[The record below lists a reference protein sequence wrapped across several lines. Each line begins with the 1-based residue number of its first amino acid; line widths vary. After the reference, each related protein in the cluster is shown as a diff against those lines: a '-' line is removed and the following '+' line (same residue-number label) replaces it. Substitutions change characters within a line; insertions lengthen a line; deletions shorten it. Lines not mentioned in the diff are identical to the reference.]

1 MQYLMEIGLPIALI
15 LIMIGVGLSL
25 TPIDF
30 KRVFSQPKS
39 FIVGIICQMLFL
51 PLIAILIIY
60 FTELKGELAIGL
72 FVLSLCPG
80 GATSNLFSYLAKA
93 DVGLSVSLT
102 AVIGFITP
110 FTIPFLT
117 AWAIHY
123 YGSNQENLEL
133 PILITWLKLI
143 IITVLPVLIGML
155 IRAKKQNFALK
166 VQPIISWFS
175 ISVLVLVILA
185 ICSKM
190 GSKLIEFTL
199 LAGPAVIIL
208 NIATMAFAFFMGKFF
223 LDNDAQARTIT
234 LEVGLQNG
242 TLALLITSTMLQ
254 NSTMSIPPSIYGL
267 FMFISAGLFSFSMLQ
282 KDKILMKKTH
292 VS

>member
-1 MQYLMEIGLPIALI
+1 MEVGLPIAII
-15 LIMIGVGLSL
+15 LIMIGLGLSL
-25 TPIDF
+25 TPSDF
-30 KRVFSQPKS
+30 KRVLNQPKS
-39 FIVGIICQMLFL
+39 FMLGIICQMLFL

-60 FTELKGELAIGL
+60 LTGLTGDLAIGL

-102 AVIGFITP
+102 AIVGFITP

-123 YGSNQENLEL
+123 YGDNQENIDFPVMITWAKLMVITVI
-133 PILITWLKLI
+133 PILI
-143 IITVLPVLIGML
+143 GMF
-155 IRAKKQNFALK
+155 IRAKRHSFAIK
-166 VQPIISWFS
+166 AQPFINWFS
-175 ISVLVLVILA
+175 ISVLVFVILA

-199 LAGPAVIIL
+199 LAGPAVILL
-208 NIATMAFAFFMGKFF
+208 NITTMIFAFYIGKVF
-223 LDNDAQARTIT
+223 LDNHAQSRTIT

-242 TLALLITSTMLQ
+242 TLALLITSTILQ
-254 NSTMSIPPSIYGL
+254 SSTMSIPPSIYGL
-267 FMFISAGLFSFSMLQ
+267 FMFFTAGLFSITMLK
-282 KDKILMKKTH
+282 KDQQSKIKTR
-292 VS
+292 

>member
-1 MQYLMEIGLPIALI
+1 MQYLMEVGLPIAII
-15 LIMIGVGLSL
+15 LIMIGLGLSL
-25 TPIDF
+25 TPNDF
-30 KRVFSQPKS
+30 KRVLNQPKS
-39 FIVGIICQMLFL
+39 FMLGITCQMLFL

-60 FTELKGELAIGL
+60 LTGLTGDLAIGL

-102 AVIGFITP
+102 AIVGFITP

-123 YGSNQENLEL
+123 YGDNQENIDFPVMITWAKLMVITVI
-133 PILITWLKLI
+133 PILI
-143 IITVLPVLIGML
+143 GMF
-155 IRAKKQNFALK
+155 IRAKRHSFAIK
-166 VQPIISWFS
+166 AQPFINWFS
-175 ISVLVLVILA
+175 ISVLVFVILA

-199 LAGPAVIIL
+199 LAGPAVILL
-208 NIATMAFAFFMGKFF
+208 NITTMIFAFYIGKVF
-223 LDNDAQARTIT
+223 LDNHAQSRTIT

-242 TLALLITSTMLQ
+242 TLALLITSTILQ
-254 NSTMSIPPSIYGL
+254 SSTMSIPPSIYGL
-267 FMFISAGLFSFSMLQ
+267 FMFFTAGLFSITMLK
-282 KDKILMKKTH
+282 KDQQSKIKTR
-292 VS
+292 

>member
-1 MQYLMEIGLPIALI
+1 MQYLMEVGLPIAII
-15 LIMIGVGLSL
+15 LIMIGLGLSL
-25 TPIDF
+25 TPSDF
-30 KRVFSQPKS
+30 KRVLNQPKS
-39 FIVGIICQMLFL
+39 FMLGIICQMLFL

-60 FTELKGELAIGL
+60 LTGLTGDLAIGL

-102 AVIGFITP
+102 AIVGFITP

-123 YGSNQENLEL
+123 YGDNQENIDFPVMITWAKLMVITVI
-133 PILITWLKLI
+133 PILI
-143 IITVLPVLIGML
+143 GMF
-155 IRAKKQNFALK
+155 IRAKRHSFAIK
-166 VQPIISWFS
+166 AQPFINWFS
-175 ISVLVLVILA
+175 ISVLVFVILA

-199 LAGPAVIIL
+199 LAGPAVILL
-208 NIATMAFAFFMGKFF
+208 NITTMIFAFYIGKVF
-223 LDNDAQARTIT
+223 LDNHAQSRTIT

-242 TLALLITSTMLQ
+242 TLALLITSTILQ
-254 NSTMSIPPSIYGL
+254 SSTMSIPPSIYGL
-267 FMFISAGLFSFSMLQ
+267 FMFFTAGLFSITMLK
-282 KDKILMKKTH
+282 KDQQSKIKTR
-292 VS
+292 

>member
-1 MQYLMEIGLPIALI
+1 MQYLMEVGLPIAII
-15 LIMIGVGLSL
+15 LIMIGLGLSL
-25 TPIDF
+25 TPNDF
-30 KRVFSQPKS
+30 KRVLNQPKS
-39 FIVGIICQMLFL
+39 FMLGIICQMLFL

-60 FTELKGELAIGL
+60 LTGLTGDLAIGL

-102 AVIGFITP
+102 AIVGFITP

-123 YGSNQENLEL
+123 YGDNQENIDF
-133 PILITWLKLI
+133 PVMITWAKLMV
-143 IITVLPVLIGML
+143 ITVIPILIGML
-155 IRAKKQNFALK
+155 IRAKRYSFAIK
-166 VQPIISWFS
+166 AQPFINWFS
-175 ISVLVLVILA
+175 ISVLVFVILA

-199 LAGPAVIIL
+199 LAGPAVVLL
-208 NIATMAFAFFMGKFF
+208 NITTMIFAFYIGKVF
-223 LDNDAQARTIT
+223 LDNHAQSRTIT

-242 TLALLITSTMLQ
+242 TLALLITSTILQ
-254 NSTMSIPPSIYGL
+254 SSTMSIPPSIYGL
-267 FMFISAGLFSFSMLQ
+267 FMFFTAGLFSITMLK
-282 KDKILMKKTH
+282 KDQQSKIKTR
-292 VS
+292 